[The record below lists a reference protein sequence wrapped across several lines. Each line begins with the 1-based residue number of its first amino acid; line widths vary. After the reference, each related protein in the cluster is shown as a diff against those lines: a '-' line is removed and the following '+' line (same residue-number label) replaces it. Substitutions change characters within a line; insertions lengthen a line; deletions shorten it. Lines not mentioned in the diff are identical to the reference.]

1 MIFAIEIPNIGVVID
16 LLGCLA
22 AVFIFIFPGV
32 CLWQTTLTT
41 DPEVGYLKSKVL
53 LLFAGFFLTIGAF
66 LFGVVL
72 TQVITSFL
80 SPSIIIN
87 ISLPGNYLKPHWW
100 QLGAPTVC
108 PLRTD
113 GDFSQENIKSD
124 VLIVRNNPAL

>member
-32 CLWQTTLTT
+32 CLWQTTLTN
-41 DPEVGYLKSKVL
+41 DPDLVSLKSNAL

-72 TQVITSFL
+72 TQVNIRIPTL
-80 SPSIIIN
+80 S
-87 ISLPGNYLKPHWW
+87 
-100 QLGAPTVC
+100 
-108 PLRTD
+108 
-113 GDFSQENIKSD
+113 
-124 VLIVRNNPAL
+124 VLIILFQGIISNLSGHNSEPPLCVPSGQRVTFHTKLSSLMF